1 MLNSTIIESIL
12 SDICNFQLVV
22 FGFSISIFTLLF
34 SLIMNKRDQLKIY
47 SDYFKNGNS
56 SPEINQKIAFS
67 VSYISRLKKI
77 NKSLVIQIF
86 LSFFLYLLS
95 WFNLR
100 IVNAYYLKLTLFY
113 IVVLLSF
120 IIILFIIYFLIF
132 TLLKEYYS
140 STKI

>member
-56 SPEINQKIAFS
+56 SPEIDQKSSFS
-67 VSYISRLKKI
+67 ISYISRLKKI
-77 NKSLVIQIF
+77 NKYLIIQIF
-86 LSFFLYLLS
+86 FSFFLYLLS

-100 IVNAYYLKLTLFY
+100 IVNVYCLKLTLFY
-113 IVVLLSF
+113 IIVLLSF
-120 IIILFIIYFLIF
+120 IIILFIIHFLIF

>member
-67 VSYISRLKKI
+67 VSYITRLKKI
-77 NKSLVIQIF
+77 NKYLVIQIF

-100 IVNAYYLKLTLFY
+100 IVNIYCLKLTLFY

>member
-56 SPEINQKIAFS
+56 SPEINQKISFS
-67 VSYISRLKKI
+67 ISYISRLKKI
-77 NKSLVIQIF
+77 NKYLIIQIF
-86 LSFFLYLLS
+86 FSFFLYLLS

-100 IVNAYYLKLTLFY
+100 IVNVYCLKLTLFY
-113 IVVLLSF
+113 IIVLLSF
-120 IIILFIIYFLIF
+120 IIILFIIHFLIF